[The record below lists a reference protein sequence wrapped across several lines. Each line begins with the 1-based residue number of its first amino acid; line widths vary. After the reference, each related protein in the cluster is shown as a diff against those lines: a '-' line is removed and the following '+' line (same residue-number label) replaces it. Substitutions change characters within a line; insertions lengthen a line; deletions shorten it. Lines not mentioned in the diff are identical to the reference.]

1 MWVLALQCERWC
13 SVDLFDTLSKVTK
26 NYIRSVTAFLLFG
39 LGMSAHAVLRHDLA
53 VSLNPSTH
61 QISVVDRIALPEG
74 ATRPLSFLL
83 HAGMNP
89 TASGGAK
96 VTAIKPVVG
105 HGVPLERVTVD
116 LEQGQRKLV
125 LKYEGEIYHPVQQLS
140 AEYAR
145 GFSVSPGLISETGVY
160 LSGASY
166 WVPQFDTETMLFSL
180 TVTLPVGWRSVT
192 QGTRSDRQHRANQ
205 VIDTWSLETPQEEIY
220 LIAAVFKEYND
231 MAGAVDAMVFLRQ
244 EDPALASKYLEATKQ
259 YIELYRNLIG
269 PYPYRKFALVENFW
283 ETGYGMPSFTLLGPR
298 VIRLPFILHSSYPH
312 EILHNWWGNGV
323 YVDYQ
328 RGNWAEG
335 LTSYLADHLIKE
347 QRGQGVAYRR
357 QALQK
362 YTDYA
367 RDQKDF
373 PLTEFRSR
381 HSSVTE
387 AVGYG
392 KTLMLFHMLR
402 QRLGDESF
410 VDALGQLYNRHRF
423 KVASF
428 DDVATV
434 FADVGKQPLD
444 WFFEQWVTRTGAPRL
459 RVTDAE
465 VRPHKDAHGKFVLS
479 MVIEQTQDGPGYN
492 LTVPIAVHLTG
503 KDAAW
508 QDRLGMTSKRQHF
521 ELNLPARPVRL
532 EVDPE
537 FDVFR
542 RLDRNEIPPALTQA
556 FGGSR
561 ALIVLPS
568 AASGAVLDAY
578 QALARS
584 WVEQRRSQFEVKLDD
599 EIGKLPDDR
608 AIWILGWDNRF
619 RSVVQ
624 AALSDYP
631 FEDKAGEI
639 EIVDET
645 LNRAVHSVVV
655 VARHPNNPTEALTWI
670 ATDNAAAI
678 PGLGR
683 KLPHYGKYSYLAFTG
698 DEPANVAKGQWQVVG
713 SPMSVAPVRP
723 DTQQQVTVLS
733 KLAPRK
739 ALAQMPPVF
748 SSQRMREDIERLAAP
763 SMAGRGLGS
772 PQLDQAADYIAEQF
786 RSAGLQPGG
795 DSAGYF
801 QTWTATIDGRDES
814 VPLKN
819 VVGVLPGSDPQRAGQ
834 SVVLGA
840 HYDHLGS
847 GWPDVRQGNEGK
859 VHPGADDNA
868 SGIAVM
874 LELARV
880 LGAGR
885 QPERSVVFVA
895 FTGEEA
901 GKLGSRYY
909 VQNLGPHPIAK
920 VIGMLNLD
928 TVGRLGANPVFVLA
942 AESAREWVHIFR
954 GAGYVTGIAIKTVAD
969 DYGSSDQTSF
979 LDVGIPAVQFFS
991 GANADFHRPSDTV
1004 DKIDVSG
1011 LVKVAAVV
1019 KEAVEYLASRP
1030 DALHASLRA
1039 SPEAEPRS
1047 RAGRRVLLGTVPDFA
1062 FGGPGVRLTGVTAD
1076 TPAERVGLRSGDI
1089 IVGIDN
1095 TDIHDLRGYSERL
1108 KTLNIGDRVVIR
1120 FLRDGSEQT
1129 VAATLIA
1136 R

>member
-1 MWVLALQCERWC
+1 M
-13 SVDLFDTLSKVTK
+13 LSNTTK
-26 NYIRSVTAFLLFG
+26 NYVRSVTAFLLFG
-39 LGMSAHAVLRHDLA
+39 LGMSAHAVLRHDLM
-53 VSLNPSTH
+53 VSLNPSAH
-61 QISVVDRIALPEG
+61 QIRVVDRIALPEG
-74 ATRPLSFLL
+74 VTRPLSLLL

-89 TASGGAK
+89 TASGSGAK
-96 VTAIKPVVG
+96 VTAITPVDS
-105 HGVPLERVTVD
+105 HDVPLERITVE
-116 LEQGQRKLV
+116 LEQGQRELV
-125 LKYEGEIYHPVQQLS
+125 LEYEGEIYHPVQQRS

-145 GFSVSPGLISETGVY
+145 SFSVSPGLISETGVY
-160 LSGASY
+160 LSGASH
-166 WVPQFDTETMLFSL
+166 WVPRFDNETMSFSL
-180 TVTLPVGWRSVT
+180 TVTLPAGWRSVT
-192 QGTRSDRQHRANQ
+192 QGTRSDRRHQDNQ
-205 VIDTWSLETPQEEIY
+205 VIETWSLDTPQEEIY
-220 LIAAVFKEYND
+220 LIAAVFQEYND
-231 MAGAVDAMVFLRQ
+231 IAGAVDAMVFLRQ
-244 EDPALASKYLEATKQ
+244 QDPALASKYLDATKQ

-298 VIRLPFILHSSYPH
+298 VIRFPFILHSSYPH

-357 QALQK
+357 QVLQK
-362 YTDYA
+362 FTDYV
-367 RDQKDF
+367 RGQKDF
-373 PLTEFRSR
+373 PLTDFRSR

-402 QRLGDESF
+402 QQLGDESF
-410 VDALGQLYNRHRF
+410 IDALRQLYRRYRF

-428 DDVATV
+428 DAVAKV
-434 FADVGKQPLD
+434 FADVGEQPLD
-444 WFFEQWVTRTGAPRL
+444 WFFQQWVTRAGAPRL
-459 RVTDAE
+459 RVTGAE
-465 VRPHKDAHGKFVLS
+465 VRPHEDANGKFVLS
-479 MVIEQTQDGPGYN
+479 MVIEQTQDGPGYT
-492 LTVPIAVHLTG
+492 LTVPIAVHLAG

-508 QDRLGMTSKRQHF
+508 QTRMRMTGKRQQF

-556 FGGSR
+556 FGASR

-568 AASGAVLDAY
+568 AASRAVRDAY
-578 QALARS
+578 RTLARS
-584 WVEQRRSQFEVKLDD
+584 WAEQRRSQIEVKLDD
-599 EIGKLPDDR
+599 EISELPDGR
-608 AIWILGWDNRF
+608 AVWILGWDNRF
-619 RSVVQ
+619 RPVVQ

-631 FEDKAGEI
+631 FKDNSGEI
-639 EIVDET
+639 EIAEEK
-645 LNRAVHSVVV
+645 LSRAMHSVVV
-655 VARHPNNPTEALTWI
+655 VARYPNNPNEALTWI
-670 ATDNAAAI
+670 ATDNVAAI

-698 DEPANVAKGQWQVVG
+698 DEPANIAKGQWPVIG
-713 SPMSVAPVRP
+713 SPMSVALVRP
-723 DTQQQVTVLS
+723 DVQQQSTVSS
-733 KLAPRK
+733 KLTPRK
-739 ALAQMPPVF
+739 ALAQMPAVF
-748 SSQRMREDIERLAAP
+748 SSRRMREDIERLAAP
-763 SMAGRGLGS
+763 EMAGRGLGS

-801 QTWTATIDGRDES
+801 QTWAATVDGRDGT
-814 VPLKN
+814 VPLNN
-819 VVGVLPGSDPQRAGQ
+819 VIGVLPGSDPQRAGQ

-909 VQNLGPHPIAK
+909 VQNLGPRPIAK

-928 TVGRLGANPVFVLA
+928 TVGRLGTNPVFVLGT
-942 AESAREWVHIFR
+942 ESAREWVHIFR
-954 GAGYVTGIAIKTVAD
+954 GAGYVTGIPIKAVAD

-979 LDVGIPAVQFFS
+979 LDVGIPAVQLFS

-1004 DKIDVSG
+1004 DKIDASG

-1030 DALHASLRA
+1030 DAMHASLRA
-1039 SPEAEPRS
+1039 SPEAEPRR
-1047 RAGRRVLLGTVPDFA
+1047 RASRRVLLGTVPDFA

-1089 IVGIDN
+1089 IVGIDD